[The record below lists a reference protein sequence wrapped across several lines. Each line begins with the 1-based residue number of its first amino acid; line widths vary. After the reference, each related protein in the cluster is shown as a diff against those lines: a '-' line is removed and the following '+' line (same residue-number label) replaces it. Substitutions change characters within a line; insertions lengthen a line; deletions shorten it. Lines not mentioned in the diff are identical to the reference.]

1 MLDERVED
9 PELTLSWV
17 GALEDPTA
25 RTGAA
30 TMLPLVS
37 ENSNEESA
45 IDAIDAGTVRLITC
59 EHAGVWGVLRA
70 RALVFRR
77 FTLLENVT
85 LRMNV
90 SLDSNLC
97 TCTPACYA

>member
-17 GALEDPTA
+17 GAPEDPTA

-59 EHAGVWGVLRA
+59 EHAGVWGV
-70 RALVFRR
+70 
-77 FTLLENVT
+77 
-85 LRMNV
+85 
-90 SLDSNLC
+90 
-97 TCTPACYA
+97 